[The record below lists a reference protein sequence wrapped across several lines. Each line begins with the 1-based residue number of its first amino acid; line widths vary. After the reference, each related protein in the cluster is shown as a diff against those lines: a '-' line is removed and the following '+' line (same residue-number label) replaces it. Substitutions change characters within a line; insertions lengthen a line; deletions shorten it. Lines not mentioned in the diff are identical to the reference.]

1 MKKWHIKVRE
11 MTIGSDHVAGERT
24 DRGENIMT
32 KIEIVEMIEDV
43 IAALS
48 CCEQIAGGGVDVIL
62 ADQAVKLRKVSG
74 AIECLPETVKE

>member
-1 MKKWHIKVRE
+1 
-11 MTIGSDHVAGERT
+11 
-24 DRGENIMT
+24 MT